1 MNNHD
6 CSALVPAPALA
17 PSRKTAEPAS
27 VVRHAE
33 TAAMIG
39 RQATPAVKAARA
51 PVDIAAAG
59 KVARECDMGRALS
72 ETPCP
77 PAKLQRTAMI
87 IPLDVALSL
96 CAATVFFAFVVALA
110 AD

>member
-1 MNNHD
+1 M
-6 CSALVPAPALA
+6 
-17 PSRKTAEPAS
+17 
-27 VVRHAE
+27 
-33 TAAMIG
+33 MG
-39 RQATPAVKAARA
+39 RQATLAVKAAPGA
-51 PVDIAAAG
+51 VDIGATG

>member
-1 MNNHD
+1 
-6 CSALVPAPALA
+6 V
-17 PSRKTAEPAS
+17 RKE
-27 VVRHAE
+27 VAE
-33 TAAMIG
+33 TAVMMG
-39 RQATPAVKAARA
+39 RQATLPVKAAHGA
-51 PVDIAAAG
+51 VDIGVAG

-77 PAKLQRTAMI
+77 PAKLSWTAMI

-96 CAATVFFAFVVALA
+96 CAATVFFAFVVAIA